1 MHHRFCPGTHSCSVA
16 VPVHITKK
24 KMAERQFLKKKKE
37 VKPKRKEHTHKKR
50 KAVPVSREGFACRCG
65 WGIIWF
71 KWLLKN
77 SSQNCSMHFLPGY
90 CWKYGAEYFLWCFKP
105 ICSGSLRAGPCA
117 LHSCFQFAV
126 AWSATLS
133 SWDAPKW
140 EVLWGAGIT
149 KTQGTRNISLGSSRE
164 AASF

>member
-1 MHHRFCPGTHSCSVA
+1 
-16 VPVHITKK
+16 
-24 KMAERQFLKKKKE
+24 
-37 VKPKRKEHTHKKR
+37 
-50 KAVPVSREGFACRCG
+50 
-65 WGIIWF
+65 
-71 KWLLKN
+71 
-77 SSQNCSMHFLPGY
+77 MHFLPGY

-126 AWSATLS
+126 AWSATHS

-140 EVLWGAGIT
+140 EVLWGAGNT

-164 AASF
+164 AASFKGLFCEKNLLVGYEEAVCASLNLVSVQGEVDSWVLLKAGCWSESFVLLWGQTFLTWEMGYGWGFVNALSVTFCCIE